1 MRTLEEYT
9 NHYSEIF
16 VNDKENYLEMR
27 DLNVLFPNGK
37 YFNGQLEDLY
47 KDENYIKYKDSK
59 LVSSLIPAD
68 LVICAIDANLS
79 LRELID
85 NSLERASPICFLYAF
100 NIFLFGGWFQ
110 RVEVLGTKA
119 MEIISNTKHRQIKI
133 LILQVVL
140 VFDLK

>member
-37 YFNGQLEDLY
+37 YFKGQLEDLY

-85 NSLERASPICFLYAF
+85 NSLEYKGETEY
-100 NIFLFGGWFQ
+100 FGNVF
-110 RVEVLGTKA
+110 
-119 MEIISNTKHRQIKI
+119 EILAESIIES
-133 LILQVVL
+133 L
-140 VFDLK
+140 DLELENRKENNEND

>member
-27 DLNVLFPNGK
+27 DINVLFPNGK
-37 YFNGQLEDLY
+37 YFKGQLEDLY
-47 KDENYIKYKDSK
+47 KDENYIKYKDFK

-68 LVICAIDANLS
+68 LVICAIDASLS

-85 NSLERASPICFLYAF
+85 NSLEYKGETEY
-100 NIFLFGGWFQ
+100 FGNVF
-110 RVEVLGTKA
+110 
-119 MEIISNTKHRQIKI
+119 EILAESIIES
-133 LILQVVL
+133 L
-140 VFDLK
+140 DLELENRKEDSEND

>member
-27 DLNVLFPNGK
+27 DINVLFSNGK
-37 YFNGQLEDLY
+37 YFKGQLEDLY

-85 NSLERASPICFLYAF
+85 NSLEYKGETEY
-100 NIFLFGGWFQ
+100 FGNVF
-110 RVEVLGTKA
+110 
-119 MEIISNTKHRQIKI
+119 EILAESIIES
-133 LILQVVL
+133 L
-140 VFDLK
+140 DLELENRKEDSEND

>member
-37 YFNGQLEDLY
+37 YFKGQLEDLY

-59 LVSSLIPAD
+59 LVSSIPAD
-68 LVICAIDANLS
+68 LVICAIDTSLS
-79 LRELID
+79 LKELID
-85 NSLERASPICFLYAF
+85 NSLEYKGENEYFENVF
-100 NIFLFGGWFQ
+100 
-110 RVEVLGTKA
+110 E
-119 MEIISNTKHRQIKI
+119 I
-133 LILQVVL
+133 LIESIIESL
-140 VFDLK
+140 DLELENKKEGNEND